1 MQKINPVNMK
11 NEFYI
16 FTFIYFLFVCF
27 YYIVKSR
34 KKTHVFEAKNNW
46 WVNGISLFAI
56 NLSISAPML
65 LSGIFHR
72 EGISGM
78 WFLWSGYLIS
88 GIVPFVFAPLWAKI
102 NFITDNQFTLL
113 RFSGRSAV
121 YLHLFR
127 AFYVGF
133 FIVTFVLS
141 FQVLAAVK
149 FVHYFV
155 DLRQEY
161 VYAGLGA
168 LLVLLSVQNRLSV
181 NIRLDV
187 TQVLFIFLVFIMIS
201 FVIFVNYDIEISLE
215 KINHQNPETL
225 RFLPGSMLPLILY
238 FAVQSW
244 SVNTFDGS
252 GIEAQRF
259 FSNKNKKKVWMIAAT
274 AVLLGVLFKLL
285 ICYILIAG
293 KANFNDPKIADEEM
307 LIVHYL
313 KQLVS
318 PWFLPVIFISFLAMF
333 VSTFSGILNWGASF
347 LSVDFYKTYINEEAD
362 DLKMKRVSVLS
373 MFLIT
378 AASLLCAY
386 FSERLDVLI
395 KLLFNISAGV
405 APVFVLRWF
414 WMRINAW
421 TQLSAMISSLIYTV
435 VYLLVVSGSSFEA
448 NMISSTGLNDY
459 ELKLIVLTF
468 ATCTTWLTVMFLTPK
483 DDELHLQKFKNLVFV
498 DYNLK
503 KALINAFSFGLLIT
517 FVFIFFMMLLIGFI

>member
-1 MQKINPVNMK
+1 MQKY
-11 NEFYI
+11 FYI
-16 FTFIYFLFVCF
+16 ITLFYCLAIFLFYFVR
-27 YYIVKSR
+27 SR
-34 KKTHVFEAKNNW
+34 KKTNIFEAKNNW

-127 AFYVGF
+127 ALYVGF
-133 FIVTFVLS
+133 FIVTFILS

-161 VYAGLGA
+161 VYAGLG
-168 LLVLLSVQNRLSV
+168 LILVLLSLQNRLSV

-187 TQVLFIFLVFIMIS
+187 TQVLFIFLVFIIIS
-201 FVIFVNYDIEISLE
+201 FVIFVNYDLEISLE
-215 KINHQNPETL
+215 KIKHQNPETL
-225 RFLPGSMLPLILY
+225 KLLPGSMFPVFLY

-259 FSNKNKKKVWMIAAT
+259 FSNKNRKKVWMIAAT
-274 AVLLGVLFKLL
+274 AILLSVLFKLL

-293 KANFNDPKIADEEM
+293 KANYYDPHIVDEEM

-333 VSTFSGILNWGASF
+333 VSTFAGILNWGASF
-347 LSVDFYKTYINEEAD
+347 LSVDFYKTYINEDAD
-362 DLKMKRVSVLS
+362 ELKMKRVSVFS

-378 AASLLCAY
+378 ATSLLCAY

-395 KLLFNISAGV
+395 KLLFNITAGV

-421 TQLSAMISSLIYTV
+421 TQLTAMISSLIYTV
-435 VYLLVVSGSSFEA
+435 LYLLVVSGSSLEA
-448 NMISSTGLNDY
+448 NMMSSTGLNDY

-468 ATCTTWLTVMFLTPK
+468 ATCTTWLTVTFLTPK
-483 DDELHLQKFKNLVFV
+483 DDELHLQKFRNLVFV

-503 KALINAFSFGLLIT
+503 KALINALGFGLLII
-517 FVFIFFMMLLIGFI
+517 FVFFFVLMILIGFI